1 MKPFLLLIAACAS
14 AAPLSAQGE
23 GPGNDLIE
31 LFEKSQREGT
41 SDEELMRMLE
51 DKALLDLRGPEPGND
66 DPDAQE
72 RRDVLELQ
80 FQKDMEKGHFRPL
93 KEITDFAKPS
103 REEDDGTV
111 RRNTRKP
118 ASEQAPTPPRWI
130 VGLVVSPLDP
140 ALRAHFD
147 LPEGSGVVVESVMR
161 GSPAAEAGI
170 KTKDLLVTADGR
182 KVASLEDL
190 RAAVEKAGSEGK
202 AIKLDV
208 IQRGKRSIVEV
219 KPRGP
224 EAPAAEA
231 ERKEPGPAMRPMIE
245 IQRRLDQQ
253 QKEIEALKREIRELR
268 AQKE

>member
-1 MKPFLLLIAACAS
+1 MKPILFLLAACACV
-14 AAPLSAQGE
+14 APLSAQDQ

-31 LFEKSQREGT
+31 LFEKSQREGA

-51 DKALLDLRGPEPGND
+51 DKALLDLRGPESREISP
-66 DPDAQE
+66 E
-72 RRDVLELQ
+72 ELQ
-80 FQKDMEKGHFRPL
+80 REKDAVFDMIRRLKGPDQPDEPNRI
-93 KEITDFAKPS
+93 KDVPS
-103 REEDDGTV
+103 PRQDIEST
-111 RRNTRKP
+111 
-118 ASEQAPTPPRWI
+118 TPRQPRWL
-130 VGLVVSPLDP
+130 VGLVVSPLAP
-140 ALRAHFD
+140 PLRAHFD

-170 KTKDLLVTADGR
+170 KTNDLIVTVDGR

-202 AIKLDV
+202 AMKLDV
-208 IQRGKRSIVEV
+208 IQRGKRSVVEL

-224 EAPAAEA
+224 ESPAAKA
-231 ERKEPGPAMRPMIE
+231 ERREPGPAMRPMME

-253 QKEIEALKREIRELR
+253 QREIEALRREIRELR

>member
-1 MKPFLLLIAACAS
+1 MKPILFLIAACAS
-14 AAPLSAQGE
+14 VAPLSAQDD

-31 LFEKSQREGT
+31 LFEKSQREGA

-51 DKALLDLRGPEPGND
+51 DKALLDLRGPEFREVSP
-66 DPDAQE
+66 E
-72 RRDVLELQ
+72 ELQ
-80 FQKDMEKGHFRPL
+80 REKDAVFDMIRRLKGPAQPEGPER
-93 KEITDFAKPS
+93 AKDDAAPR
-103 REEDDGTV
+103 RELEST
-111 RRNTRKP
+111 
-118 ASEQAPTPPRWI
+118 APRPPRWL

-147 LPEGSGVVVESVMR
+147 LPEGTGVIVESVMR

-170 KTKDLLVTADGR
+170 KTNDLIVMADGR

-190 RAAVEKAGSEGK
+190 RAAVEKSGSEGK
-202 AIKLDV
+202 AMKLEV

-219 KPRGP
+219 MPRGP
-224 EAPAAEA
+224 EAPAAKA

-253 QKEIEALKREIRELR
+253 QQEIEALKREIRELR
-268 AQKE
+268 SRLDRE

>member
-1 MKPFLLLIAACAS
+1 MKPTLFLIAACACV
-14 AAPLSAQGE
+14 APLSAQGE

-31 LFEKSQREGT
+31 LFEKSQREGA

-51 DKALLDLRGPEPGND
+51 DKSLLDLRGPAFREVSPEELQREKDAVFDTIRRLKGPAQPEGPNRTKND
-66 DPDAQE
+66 AAP
-72 RRDVLELQ
+72 RRD
-80 FQKDMEKGHFRPL
+80 MEG
-93 KEITDFAKPS
+93 A
-103 REEDDGTV
+103 
-111 RRNTRKP
+111 
-118 ASEQAPTPPRWI
+118 APRQPRWL
-130 VGLVVSPLDP
+130 VGLVVNTLNP

-147 LPEGSGVVVESVMR
+147 LPEESGVVVESVMR

-170 KTKDLLVTADGR
+170 KTNDLIVTADGR

-202 AIKLDV
+202 AMKLDV

-224 EAPAAEA
+224 EAPAARA
-231 ERKEPGPAMRPMIE
+231 ERREPGPAMRPMIE

-253 QKEIEALKREIRELR
+253 QREIEALRREIRELQSR
-268 AQKE
+268 LDQQ